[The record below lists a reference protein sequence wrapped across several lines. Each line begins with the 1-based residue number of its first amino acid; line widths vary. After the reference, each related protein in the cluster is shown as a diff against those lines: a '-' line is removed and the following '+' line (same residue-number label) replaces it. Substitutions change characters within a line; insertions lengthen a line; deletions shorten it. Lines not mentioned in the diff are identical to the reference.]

1 MSVKER
7 LVYYIKFK
15 GISVNRFEK
24 TCSLSTGYVKNMRV
38 SIQPSKIKNIAHSFP
53 DLNTGWLLTGEGEM
67 LKETTTQL
75 APLEVREEF
84 ALRTDRVRESQM
96 VPLYELEATAGIRSM
111 FIGNHQR
118 PTEHIYIPNL
128 SPCDGAVF
136 ARGNSMSP
144 LIQSGDII
152 LFKQVKN
159 IDLMTICWGEIY
171 MISYGE
177 EEDNYIVIKYLR
189 KSSNEGFAT
198 LASFNPEHKSQDIPL
213 SSIRALALVK
223 AAVKYTTMF

>member
-1 MSVKER
+1 MKER
-7 LVYYIKFK
+7 ILEFLTYLGIGQTKFEEKVGLSRGLINNIK
-15 GISVNRFEK
+15 GNISIK
-24 TCSLSTGYVKNMRV
+24 SLN
-38 SIQPSKIKNIAHSFP
+38 KISYAYPELNIA
-53 DLNTGWLLTGEGEM
+53 WLQTGEGEM